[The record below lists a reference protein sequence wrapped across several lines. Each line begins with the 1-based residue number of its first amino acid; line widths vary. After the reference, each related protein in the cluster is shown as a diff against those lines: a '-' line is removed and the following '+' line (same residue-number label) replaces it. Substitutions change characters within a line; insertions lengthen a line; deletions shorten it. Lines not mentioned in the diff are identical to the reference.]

1 MLSWCMQNYS
11 LQCMGAARWRIRAI
25 LMHMGP
31 TIYSDEPAAFRL
43 VCSHKEMKIM
53 KITFLG
59 LFIFKDFVKIRN
71 FVKLIL
77 QK

>member
-1 MLSWCMQNYS
+1 
-11 LQCMGAARWRIRAI
+11 
-25 LMHMGP
+25 MHMGP

-53 KITFLG
+53 KITFLD